1 MHNNKVLKR
10 LLGVTAVA
18 AMFSA
23 FGVHAQSASGSAS
36 TSGSGQDATAVQGK
50 TTREGTAGS
59 TDSRGKDEQMSGAS
73 GAQGS
78 TSAGSQ
84 GSQGGM
90 TGMQDT
96 TGAGSSSTA
105 TGKTTRE
112 GTVGNT
118 DSQGM
123 EKRQGKSGSHS
134 SKGYSGSQGS
144 SGSSAATGGAAAAGA
159 TAAGTTGKSTLSK
172 GDETILKNMALAN
185 ISEIE
190 AGKIAQS
197 KSSNDQ
203 VKSFAQQM
211 IDDHTK
217 ALNDVQQLAQQKGVT
232 LPTEPDARHK
242 AMATKL
248 QAMSGEAFDKAYMA
262 QAGVADHKKV
272 HSMLLADEKKAK
284 DPDVKALA
292 TKMAPVVEQHL
303 KSAQQVPAPKSGTTS
318 GK

>member
-10 LLGVTAVA
+10 LLTVTAVA
-18 AMFSA
+18 AMFST
-23 FGVHAQSASGSAS
+23 FGVYAQTTSGSAS

-59 TDSRGKDEQMSGAS
+59 TDSRGKDEQMRGTS

-84 GSQGGM
+84 GGM
-90 TGMQDT
+90 TGVQDT
-96 TGAGSSSTA
+96 TGAGASSTA

-123 EKRQGKSGSHS
+123 EKRQGKSSSHS
-134 SKGYSGSQGS
+134 SKGSSGSQGN
-144 SGSSAATGGAAAAGA
+144 SGSSATTGGAAAAGA
-159 TAAGTTGKSTLSK
+159 TAAGTTGKSTLAK
-172 GDETILKNMALAN
+172 GDETILKNMAQAN

-190 AGKIAQS
+190 AGKLAQS

-232 LPTEPDARHK
+232 LPTEPDAKHK

-248 QAMSGEAFDKAYMA
+248 QAMSGDAFDKAYMA

-272 HSMLLADEKKAK
+272 HSMLLSDEKKAK

-292 TKMAPVVEQHL
+292 SKMAPVVEQHL
-303 KSAQQVPAPKSGTTS
+303 KSAQQMPAPKSGTTS